1 MATRLQPFGGEEYD
15 DVISNCLF
23 SNWMH
28 MPGHVVL
35 SYLKSVGKHGVSSGK
50 INIIAR
56 CGAGEDF

>member
-1 MATRLQPFGGEEYD
+1 
-15 DVISNCLF
+15 
-23 SNWMH
+23 